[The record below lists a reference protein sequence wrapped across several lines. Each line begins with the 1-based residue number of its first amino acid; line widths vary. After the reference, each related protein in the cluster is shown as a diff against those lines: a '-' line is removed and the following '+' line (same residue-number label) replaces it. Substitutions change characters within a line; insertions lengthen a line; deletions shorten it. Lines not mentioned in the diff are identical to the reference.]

1 MDSISIVLI
10 TSMKNSYVSLSL
22 SFFIHFS
29 HARFPFRSRT
39 RVSFLVF
46 FSSLKY
52 NIPQRV
58 HLQRV
63 RATAPQN
70 NSRMRGLHK
79 GSCLPANIGR
89 NMYIYIHTGT
99 HLISLRPLNKPSL
112 LILISD
118 FPVDG
123 RESNVC
129 GTTNEE
135 KKSDRYSI
143 KREICPV
150 ISRTNGF
157 LPRPFDS
164 KESEDIYPGR
174 IIPFFFDSS
183 CVIFSAELFLKV
195 ISTPRTREIW
205 RSVRNFIIPT
215 LIPFLLFKFIP
226 LFFRL

>member
-1 MDSISIVLI
+1 MLARDCIFASFSNYFNILILAGSSLFLDKWIVSIINHIYEKFLRFDF
-10 TSMKNSYVSLSL
+10 SL
-22 SFFIHFS
+22 SFSFISHTRDSHFDLD
-29 HARFPFRSRT
+29 ANTCFVPC
-39 RVSFLVF
+39 F

-58 HLQRV
+58 HLERV
-63 RATAPQN
+63 RATVPQN

-89 NMYIYIHTGT
+89 NIYIRTRT

-135 KKSDRYSI
+135 KRPDRYSI

-150 ISRTNGF
+150 ISRANDF
-157 LPRPFDS
+157 VPRPFDS
-164 KESEDIYPGR
+164 FESEDIYPGSG
-174 IIPFFFDSS
+174 IIPFF
-183 CVIFSAELFLKV
+183 
-195 ISTPRTREIW
+195 
-205 RSVRNFIIPT
+205 
-215 LIPFLLFKFIP
+215 
-226 LFFRL
+226 